1 MKSIAIF
8 FTIALIFAAG
18 CLSTKKK
25 ATLIDVPFI
34 PQNTPNHCGVVAI
47 KTTLDYYDSNYN
59 PTNIAK
65 EAFVALLQGTPLE
78 IIAEIANKHNL
89 TTERRNLDIEGL
101 RNALNRKEICI
112 IYLASS
118 SNSPVGHF
126 SIVTGITNNGKKIR
140 IHGTQRANLWLPAKK
155 LLKRSSNGKFPTLI
169 ISRPHMKKQKHLK

>member
-1 MKSIAIF
+1 M
-8 FTIALIFAAG
+8 
-18 CLSTKKK
+18 C
-25 ATLIDVPFI
+25 LIDR
-34 PQNTPNHCGVVAI
+34 
-47 KTTLDYYDSNYN
+47 
-59 PTNIAK
+59 
-65 EAFVALLQGTPLE
+65 LQGTPLE